1 MDDYSV
7 TTLHESK
14 NEWASRLVN
23 ILAPHIIEGFRSIFE
38 EAYKLCKTNK
48 EIDKYL
54 MTFQNFLSRV
64 PKWNTTIIDNETT
77 RIKERSQC
85 GYLEELI
92 TCVHIIQLKS
102 MTSMR
107 VGNKQKKV
115 NIKIPNLS
123 EFIHRV
129 YINTAR
135 KLYSNVYIFERGI
148 PALSVQRN
156 NREFEVIVKECIFNT
171 VRESIPVEDIL
182 KLYMDESVEDVIEVN
197 EKEEVI
203 QEDPI
208 LSDAAVEET
217 TRRKRNNGIGAGKRG
232 VETGINSHAP
242 AIITPDFSDDLSGKT
257 MKPGIKFGS
266 DEVKSFEPVFEEQR
280 IMFGDK
286 GEDNDDDDDYDED
299 DRLNIG
305 GAVDLDITDVHS
317 LNTSQSLNAPPLLG
331 DIEVLH

>member
-1 MDDYSV
+1 
-7 TTLHESK
+7 
-14 NEWASRLVN
+14 
-23 ILAPHIIEGFRSIFE
+23 
-38 EAYKLCKTNK
+38 
-48 EIDKYL
+48 
-54 MTFQNFLSRV
+54 
-64 PKWNTTIIDNETT
+64 
-77 RIKERSQC
+77 
-85 GYLEELI
+85 
-92 TCVHIIQLKS
+92 

-232 VETGINSHAP
+232 VEPGINSHAP

-257 MKPGIKFGS
+257 MKQGIKFGN

-286 GEDNDDDDDYDED
+286 GEDNDDDYDDDDDE
-299 DRLNIG
+299 RLNIG

-317 LNTSQSLNAPPLLG
+317 LNTSQSLNAPPLLD
-331 DIEVLH
+331 DIQVLH